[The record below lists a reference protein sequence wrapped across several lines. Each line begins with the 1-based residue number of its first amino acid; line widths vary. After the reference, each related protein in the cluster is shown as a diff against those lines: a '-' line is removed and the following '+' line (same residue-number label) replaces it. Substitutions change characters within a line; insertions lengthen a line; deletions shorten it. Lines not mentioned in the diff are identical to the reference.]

1 MDFMARLKN
10 LKNIGRDDKGAVN
23 VGLLISMV
31 VFAVIAFALYPLLG
45 GYVTDF
51 TNESGAD
58 YVGED
63 SAGIVSMI
71 PIFYWLAIALVVI
84 GVALYAIKDAM

>member
-1 MDFMARLKN
+1 MGFMDRLKDIRKDN
-10 LKNIGRDDKGAVN
+10 QGAVN

-45 GYVTDF
+45 GYVDDF

-71 PIFYWLAIALVVI
+71 TIFYWLAIALVVI
-84 GVALYAIKDAM
+84 GVALYAIKDAI

>member
-1 MDFMARLKN
+1 MGFMERLKN
-10 LKNIGRDDKGAVN
+10 IRKDNQGAVN

-31 VFAVIAFALYPLLG
+31 VFAVIAFALYPLIG
-45 GYVTDF
+45 GYVDDF
-51 TNESGAD
+51 TNETD
-58 YVGED
+58 TENYVGED

-71 PIFYWLAIALVVI
+71 PIFYWLAVALVVI